1 MTDRTLIEQRT
12 LALAGVAQAARIVDL
27 AAKTGSWPTPFVEAS
42 IHSLFCFEPDAVDAV
57 FGTPQ
62 GIRLGLEQLS
72 ACLSLSQDESA
83 AQTLRYTLAMLQLE
97 KRFAKRDDLQSIV
110 HARLK
115 HAAYGADNFSSSI
128 NTLTSGIAAIY
139 QDTLSTLPYRIKIT
153 GSAQHLNSPRWQ
165 TWFARCYF
173 AACEQRSFGDSS
185 ADHGS
190 SSCSAEAT
198 LETPPPA
205 SHEISAHPTSPT
217 RRRAMLNCSLPSAEQ
232 ML

>member
-153 GSAQHLNSPRWQ
+153 GSAQHLNSPQVADLVRSLLLCGVRAAFLWRQ
-165 TWFARCYF
+165 LGGSRFKLMLSRGDIRDTAARL
-173 AACEQRSFGDSS
+173 ARDVSVP
-185 ADHGS
+185 H
-190 SSCSAEAT
+190 
-198 LETPPPA
+198 
-205 SHEISAHPTSPT
+205 
-217 RRRAMLNCSLPSAEQ
+217 
-232 ML
+232 

>member
-1 MTDRTLIEQRT
+1 VTERTVIEQRT

-42 IHSLFCFEPDAVDAV
+42 IHSLFCFEPEAVDSV

-97 KRFAKRDDLQSIV
+97 KRFAKRDDLLSIV

-115 HAAYGADNFSSSI
+115 HAAYSADNFSNNI
-128 NTLTSGIAAIY
+128 NTINSNIASIY
-139 QDTLSTLPYRIKIT
+139 QDTLSTLSYRIKVT
-153 GSAQHLNSPRWQ
+153 GSAQHLNSPHVADLVRALLLCGVRAAFLWRQ
-165 TWFARCYF
+165 LGGSRLKLMLSRGEIRDTAARL
-173 AACEQRSFGDSS
+173 ARDVS
-185 ADHGS
+185 ALH
-190 SSCSAEAT
+190 
-198 LETPPPA
+198 
-205 SHEISAHPTSPT
+205 
-217 RRRAMLNCSLPSAEQ
+217 
-232 ML
+232 

>member
-153 GSAQHLNSPRWQ
+153 GSAQHLNSPQVADLVRSLLLCGV
-165 TWFARCYF
+165 R
-173 AACEQRSFGDSS
+173 AAFLWRQLG
-185 ADHGS
+185 GS
-190 SSCSAEAT
+190 RFK
-198 LETPPPA
+198 L
-205 SHEISAHPTSPT
+205 
-217 RRRAMLNCSLPSAEQ
+217 MLNRGDMRDTAARLARDVSAPH
-232 ML
+232 

>member
-1 MTDRTLIEQRT
+1 MTDRTLIDQRT

-153 GSAQHLNSPRWQ
+153 GSAQHLNSPQVADLVRSLLLCGVRAAFLWRQ
-165 TWFARCYF
+165 RGGSRFKLMLSRGDIRDTAARL
-173 AACEQRSFGDSS
+173 ARDVSVP
-185 ADHGS
+185 H
-190 SSCSAEAT
+190 
-198 LETPPPA
+198 
-205 SHEISAHPTSPT
+205 
-217 RRRAMLNCSLPSAEQ
+217 
-232 ML
+232 

>member
-83 AQTLRYTLAMLQLE
+83 AQTLRYNLAMLQLE

-153 GSAQHLNSPRWQ
+153 GSAQHLNSPQVADLVRSLLLCGVRAAFLWRQ
-165 TWFARCYF
+165 LGGSRFKLMLSRGDIRDTAARL
-173 AACEQRSFGDSS
+173 ARDVS
-185 ADHGS
+185 APH
-190 SSCSAEAT
+190 
-198 LETPPPA
+198 
-205 SHEISAHPTSPT
+205 
-217 RRRAMLNCSLPSAEQ
+217 
-232 ML
+232 

>member
-1 MTDRTLIEQRT
+1 MTERTVIEQRT

-42 IHSLFCFEPDAVDAV
+42 IHSLFCFEPEAVDAV

-97 KRFAKRDDLQSIV
+97 KRFAKRDDLLSIV

-115 HAAYGADNFSSSI
+115 HAAYSADNFSHNI
-128 NTLTSGIAAIY
+128 NTINSNIASIY
-139 QDTLSTLPYRIKIT
+139 QDTLSTLSYRIKVT
-153 GSAQHLNSPRWQ
+153 GSAQHLNSPHVADLVRALLLCGVRAAFLWRQ
-165 TWFARCYF
+165 LGGSRLKLMLSRGEIRDTAARL
-173 AACEQRSFGDSS
+173 ARDVS
-185 ADHGS
+185 ALH
-190 SSCSAEAT
+190 
-198 LETPPPA
+198 
-205 SHEISAHPTSPT
+205 
-217 RRRAMLNCSLPSAEQ
+217 
-232 ML
+232 

>member
-1 MTDRTLIEQRT
+1 MTERTVIEQRT

-42 IHSLFCFEPDAVDAV
+42 IHSLFCFEPEAVDSV

-97 KRFAKRDDLQSIV
+97 KRFAKRDDLPSIV

-115 HAAYGADNFSSSI
+115 HAAYCADNFSNNI
-128 NTLTSGIAAIY
+128 NTINSNIASIY
-139 QDTLSTLPYRIKIT
+139 QDTLSTLSYRIKVT
-153 GSAQHLNSPRWQ
+153 GSAQHLNSPHVADLVRALLLCGVRAAFLWRQ
-165 TWFARCYF
+165 LGGSRLKLMLSRGEIRDTAARL
-173 AACEQRSFGDSS
+173 ARDVS
-185 ADHGS
+185 ALH
-190 SSCSAEAT
+190 
-198 LETPPPA
+198 
-205 SHEISAHPTSPT
+205 
-217 RRRAMLNCSLPSAEQ
+217 
-232 ML
+232 

>member
-83 AQTLRYTLAMLQLE
+83 AQTLSYTLAMLQLE

-153 GSAQHLNSPRWQ
+153 GSAQHLNSPQVADLVRSLLLCGV
-165 TWFARCYF
+165 R
-173 AACEQRSFGDSS
+173 AAFLWRQLG
-185 ADHGS
+185 GS
-190 SSCSAEAT
+190 RFK
-198 LETPPPA
+198 L
-205 SHEISAHPTSPT
+205 
-217 RRRAMLNCSLPSAEQ
+217 MLNRGDIRDTAARLARDVSAPH
-232 ML
+232 

>member
-128 NTLTSGIAAIY
+128 NTLTSLIAAIY

-153 GSAQHLNSPRWQ
+153 GSAQHLNSPQVADLVRSLLLCGVRAAFLWRQ
-165 TWFARCYF
+165 LGGSRFKLMLSRGDIRDTAARL
-173 AACEQRSFGDSS
+173 ARD
-185 ADHGS
+185 
-190 SSCSAEAT
+190 
-198 LETPPPA
+198 
-205 SHEISAHPTSPT
+205 ISAPH
-217 RRRAMLNCSLPSAEQ
+217 
-232 ML
+232 

>member
-153 GSAQHLNSPRWQ
+153 GSAQHLNSPQVADLVRSLLLCGVRAAFLWRQ
-165 TWFARCYF
+165 LGGSRFKLMLSRGDIRDTAARL
-173 AACEQRSFGDSS
+173 ARDV
-185 ADHGS
+185 
-190 SSCSAEAT
+190 
-198 LETPPPA
+198 
-205 SHEISAHPTSPT
+205 SAHH
-217 RRRAMLNCSLPSAEQ
+217 
-232 ML
+232 

>member
-1 MTDRTLIEQRT
+1 MTDRTLIDQRT

-153 GSAQHLNSPRWQ
+153 GSAQHLNSPQVADLVRSLLLCGVRAAFLWRQ
-165 TWFARCYF
+165 LGGSRFKLMLSRGDIRDTAARL
-173 AACEQRSFGDSS
+173 ARDVS
-185 ADHGS
+185 APH
-190 SSCSAEAT
+190 
-198 LETPPPA
+198 
-205 SHEISAHPTSPT
+205 
-217 RRRAMLNCSLPSAEQ
+217 
-232 ML
+232 